1 MYCER
6 NTGMRYTNDSNIE
19 NNKLGT
25 VHILSLYEELIL
37 RISLKNISVL
47 ELKIFVLN
55 FKVWHLIALEV

>member
-1 MYCER
+1 
-6 NTGMRYTNDSNIE
+6 MRYTNDSNIE

-25 VHILSLYEELIL
+25 VHILSLYEALIL